1 MTLMS
6 RKRWRMGNWAG
17 FSPSGFK
24 SLLGRLDHSFEIT
37 FVLVRLD
44 HVATIIVNADH
55 GIM

>member
-37 FVLVRLD
+37 FAFVCFN
-44 HVATIIVNADH
+44 HVARSIKNANH
-55 GIM
+55 GVM